1 MTKTHILLAE
11 DHVILREG
19 IRAIL
24 TMDPELEVIGEA
36 GDGMQAV
43 VMARELQP
51 DLVLM
56 DLSMPL
62 LNGTEATR
70 QIKQRFPQ
78 IRVIVMTVHKTD
90 EHVRASLH
98 AGADAYLLK
107 EESHREL
114 LTAIASVNAG
124 GTHVSPIVCGKLVTG
139 YLGQSTTPDGAAVTW
154 DTLTEREREVVKLVA
169 EGYKNREIGERLC
182 VSVKTVEKHRANVMR
197 KLDLHSAAAL
207 TAYAIGNGLVTQQ

>member
-1 MTKTHILLAE
+1 MTKTRILLAD

-24 TMDPELEVIGEA
+24 TADPNIEVVGEA
-36 GDGMQAV
+36 GDGVQAV
-43 VMARELQP
+43 AMARELQP

-62 LNGTEATR
+62 LNGTEAIG

-107 EESHREL
+107 DESHQEL
-114 LTAIASVNAG
+114 LTAVASVNAG
-124 GTHVSPIVCGKLVTG
+124 GKHISPIVCGKLVSC
-139 YLGQSTTPDGAAVTW
+139 YLGQRVGDGEKVTW
-154 DTLTEREREVVKLVA
+154 DSLTEREREVVKLVA
-169 EGYKNREIGERLC
+169 EGYKNREIAARLC
-182 VSVKTVEKHRANVMR
+182 ISVKTVEKHRANLMR

-207 TAYAIGNGLVTQQ
+207 TGYAIGNGLVPEQ

>member
-24 TMDPELEVIGEA
+24 TTDPDLEVVGEA

-43 VMARELQP
+43 AMTRQLQP

-78 IRVIVMTVHKTD
+78 IHVIVMTVHKTD

-124 GTHVSPIVCGKLVTG
+124 GKHVSPIVCGKLVSG
-139 YLGQSTTPDGAAVTW
+139 YLGQPTPEGEAVTW

-169 EGYKNREIGERLC
+169 EGYKNREIALHLS